1 MLSIKKIKH
10 GAINS
15 AEKVLWVETWDVDSG
30 TRPLFLE
37 KPRVLTKLRTLSLSI
52 ARDGLLHLITALTP
66 GLMALGYGAVFGS
79 RNPSVSAMHSWPI
92 FFRDQKRDHRKIQ
105 RSSCASAAGGAR
117 RAIDD
122 TPGPPLVSIFLSPLD
137 VHINRAPIAG
147 TVTNV
152 SYTRGKF
159 LMATDKNASLVNEQN
174 ALTIQGEKITVVC
187 KQIAG
192 ILARRIICWKHA
204 GERVKLGERFG
215 LIKFSSRTDVLLPAE
230 VEVLVTEGMR
240 VRGGTTVI
248 GRIK

>member
-1 MLSIKKIKH
+1 M
-10 GAINS
+10 
-15 AEKVLWVETWDVDSG
+15 
-30 TRPLFLE
+30 
-37 KPRVLTKLRTLSLSI
+37 SI
-52 ARDGLLHLITALTP
+52 ARDGLPYILIPAVITIIL
-66 GLMALGYGAVFGS
+66 LALGYWY
-79 RNPSVSAMHSWPI
+79 AMAYWYVAIPFVLVTAFMAY
-92 FFRDQKRDHRKIQ
+92 FFRDPKREPPQDRLAVVAPADGKVT
-105 RSSCASAAGGAR
+105 RVAAIA
-117 RAIDD
+117 D
-122 TPGPPLVSIFLSPLD
+122 TPDSPTLVSIFLSPLD

-174 ALTIQGEKITVVC
+174 ALTIQGERITVVC

-204 GERVKLGERFG
+204 GEQVTLGERFG

-240 VRGGTTVI
+240 VRGGTTII